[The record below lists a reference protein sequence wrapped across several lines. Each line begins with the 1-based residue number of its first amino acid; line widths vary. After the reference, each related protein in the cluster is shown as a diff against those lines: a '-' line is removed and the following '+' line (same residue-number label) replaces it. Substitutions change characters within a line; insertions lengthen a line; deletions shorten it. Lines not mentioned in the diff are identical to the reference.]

1 MDSSSQ
7 RRQISHEGLEPH
19 GRHISYDHTQDDY
32 FSTLLN
38 STLRKQNYKAR
49 TVRQCLATLSIHRS
63 TELQKLFTIH
73 GQLTL
78 IMYYFTFTILSK

>member
-49 TVRQCLATLSIHRS
+49 TVQQNVWPFCQS
-63 TELQKLFTIH
+63 TVLQNCRNYLQYMAH
-73 GQLTL
+73 
-78 IMYYFTFTILSK
+78 